1 MARLPGNFTALLC
14 AAPWYRIRRR
24 AGDCSS
30 FYRTSPPRGRFK
42 EEPMLLFDLDGTLI
56 DSNGVWVEVDKTFL
70 ARRGAPY
77 TKEYYEGV
85 AHTILSN
92 CAVFTK
98 EYLHLEES
106 CEEIIA
112 EWMELAADKYG
123 TEVPLKPHV
132 IEYLNKCR
140 EAGHRMAVF
149 TACVPDHC
157 RAAMEHLG
165 LTSYFERV
173 IYAQELGVDKKSP
186 AIFRAVAESLGVSP
200 RECVLFD
207 DSLTACKAAKAAG
220 MTVVGV
226 RDGYFDGT
234 AVDMREICDQ
244 YIESFAE
251 LL

>member
-1 MARLPGNFTALLC
+1 
-14 AAPWYRIRRR
+14 
-24 AGDCSS
+24 
-30 FYRTSPPRGRFK
+30 
-42 EEPMLLFDLDGTLI
+42 MLIFDLDGTLI

-70 ARRGAPY
+70 ERRGAPY
-77 TKEYYEGV
+77 TREYYEGV

-92 CAVFTK
+92 CAIFTK

-123 TEVPLKPHV
+123 TQVPLKPHV
-132 IEYLNKCR
+132 KEYLDKCR
-140 EAGHRMAVF
+140 DAGHRMAVF
-149 TACVPDHC
+149 TACVPEHC
-157 RAAMEHLG
+157 RAAMARHGLG
-165 LTSYFERV
+165 PYFERV

-186 AIFRAVAESLGVSP
+186 AIFRKVAESLGVRP

-207 DSLTACKAAKAAG
+207 DSLSACKAAKAAG

-226 RDGYFDGT
+226 HDGWFSDT
-234 AVDMREICDQ
+234 SVDMREVCDQ
-244 YIESFAE
+244 YIRDFGE

>member
-1 MARLPGNFTALLC
+1 
-14 AAPWYRIRRR
+14 
-24 AGDCSS
+24 
-30 FYRTSPPRGRFK
+30 
-42 EEPMLLFDLDGTLI
+42 MLIFDLDGTLI

-70 ARRGAPY
+70 ERRGAPY
-77 TKEYYEGV
+77 TREYYEGV

-92 CAVFTK
+92 CAIFTK

-123 TEVPLKPHV
+123 TQVPLKPHV
-132 IEYLNKCR
+132 KEYLDKCR
-140 EAGHRMAVF
+140 DAGHRMAVF
-149 TACVPDHC
+149 TACVPEHC
-157 RAAMEHLG
+157 RAAMARHG
-165 LTSYFERV
+165 LEPYFERV

-186 AIFRAVAESLGVSP
+186 AIFRKVAESLGVRP

-207 DSLTACKAAKAAG
+207 DSLSACKAAKAAG

-226 RDGYFDGT
+226 HDGWFSDT
-234 AVDMREICDQ
+234 SVDMREVCDQ
-244 YIESFAE
+244 YIRDFGE

>member
-1 MARLPGNFTALLC
+1 
-14 AAPWYRIRRR
+14 
-24 AGDCSS
+24 
-30 FYRTSPPRGRFK
+30 
-42 EEPMLLFDLDGTLI
+42 MLIFDLDGTLI

-70 ARRGAPY
+70 ERRGAPY
-77 TKEYYEGV
+77 TREYYEGV

-92 CAVFTK
+92 CAIFTK

-123 TEVPLKPHV
+123 TQVPLKPHV
-132 IEYLNKCR
+132 KEYLDKCR
-140 EAGHRMAVF
+140 DAGHRMAVF
-149 TACVPDHC
+149 TACVPEHC
-157 RAAMEHLG
+157 RAAMARHG
-165 LTSYFERV
+165 LESYFERV

-186 AIFRAVAESLGVSP
+186 AIFRKVAESLGVRP

-207 DSLTACKAAKAAG
+207 DSLSACKAAKAAG

-226 RDGYFDGT
+226 HDGWFSDT
-234 AVDMREICDQ
+234 SVDMREVCDQ
-244 YIESFAE
+244 YIKEFGE